1 MDSLYDLKE
10 MLMDEIQE
18 IADKGQ
24 MTAGDLETVHKLTDT
39 VKNIDKIC
47 MLEDDGGY
55 SRDGRMMY
63 DDGGSSYRRGS
74 GRYSREMN
82 GGYSGARRRDRMGR
96 YSRDGMV
103 DKLREMMDDAGSTK
117 EKEAIRKAID
127 QIERM

>member
-63 DDGGSSYRRGS
+63 DDGGSSYRSGG